1 MDQSSAMMQQVDI
14 TKVYT
19 SERENL
25 ELVQHNWIGEGLEGR
40 LLHKTQKKEN

>member
-1 MDQSSAMMQQVDI
+1 MKQQMDI

-25 ELVQHNWIGEGLEGR
+25 ELVQHNWAAEDAEFR
-40 LLHKTQKKEN
+40 LVGGKEKREKRSKKDV

>member
-1 MDQSSAMMQQVDI
+1 MQQQMDASSMMQQMDI

-25 ELVQHNWIGEGLEGR
+25 ELVQHVWAAEDAGLFPP
-40 LLHKTQKKEN
+40 LSLK